1 MSVDRTQAAGETAE
15 NNISSSTVHSYRK
28 SWTVEKIIEKYVVF
42 EKIVECI
49 GLDLKKSLR
58 TDYPLHF
65 KILKWKRRDNDIKII
80 AFSTNEMTNF
90 WKIPEMAGKNKKF
103 NLRPNRFLTSSIPM
117 IQIGILHSAQSLF
130 GMYNWIMF
138 RVDFEIWQ

>member
-103 NLRPNRFLTSSIPM
+103 NLRPI
-117 IQIGILHSAQSLF
+117 
-130 GMYNWIMF
+130 
-138 RVDFEIWQ
+138 